1 MGLSIMKIATCTM
14 QQRLHEYRLSSNSG
28 AVLITV
34 LVVVFIVMAIITN
47 ITVKNYRVIRR
58 LNNQNIKQQANSILL
73 AGINFGRAGL
83 ATSGATAKFDS
94 LTDIWAQP
102 LPKTK
107 FLDDILLSGYI
118 SDEQGKFNIND
129 LVTNGN
135 VNPLVLQQ
143 FTQLLSALNIPS
155 GMASNIALYMASPQ
169 NQSNIMSQY
178 TTGAPAYR
186 PAGRPLIDLSELMLV
201 KGMQASWVFKLSRH
215 VSVIPQF
222 IDYSGL
228 NLSES
233 GTTQKPPAIR
243 LGTQA
248 PTSGMNV
255 NVNTASPEVISA
267 KSGIPLP
274 VAQRIAAQ
282 RNNVPFKTTQ
292 DVTNFLTQNG
302 IMMSQNSSGGG
313 NNTQK
318 VDTGTL
324 TTESKYFTIHAI
336 VNNGDYEFRWVAL
349 VNRASRDGQWPRVLW
364 QHPE

>member
-1 MGLSIMKIATCTM
+1 MGILNMKPKK
-14 QQRLHEYRLSSNSG
+14 NSG

-34 LVVVFIVMAIITN
+34 LVVVFIVMTIITN

-83 ATSGATAKFDS
+83 ATSGATSQFDS

-102 LPKTK
+102 MPKTK
-107 FLDDILLSGYI
+107 FIDDIQLSGYI
-118 SDEQGKFNIND
+118 ADEQGKFNIND
-129 LVTNGN
+129 LVYNGN
-135 VNPLVLQQ
+135 VNKTILEQ
-143 FTQLLSALNIPS
+143 FTSLLNFLNIPS

-169 NQSNIMSQY
+169 NQSAIMSQY
-178 TTGAPAYR
+178 TTGTPAYR

-201 KGMQASWVFKLSRH
+201 KGMQAAWVFKLSKH
-215 VSVIPQF
+215 VAVIPQF

-228 NLSES
+228 NLTES
-233 GTTQKPPAIR
+233 GTQKPPAIQ

-248 PTSGMNV
+248 PPPGMSV

-267 KSGIPLP
+267 KSNIPLP

-282 RNNVPFKTTQ
+282 RNNVPFKTNQ
-292 DVTNFLTQNG
+292 EVTAFPTQNG
-302 IMMSQNSSGGG
+302 IMMSQNKAGEGAK
-313 NNTQK
+313 QK
-318 VDTGTL
+318 IDTSTL
-324 TTESKYFTIHAI
+324 TTQSSYFTIHAI
-336 VNNGDYEFRWVAL
+336 VNSGDYEFRWVAL

>member
-1 MGLSIMKIATCTM
+1 M
-14 QQRLHEYRLSSNSG
+14 SSKNSG

-34 LVVVFIVMAIITN
+34 LVVVFIVMTIITN

-83 ATSGATAKFDS
+83 ATSAATSPFDS

-107 FLDDILLSGYI
+107 FIDDVQMSGYI
-118 SDEQGKFNIND
+118 IDEQGKLNIND

-135 VNPLVLQQ
+135 VNQLVLQQ
-143 FTQLLSALNIPS
+143 FTKLLSSLNIPS

-169 NQSNIMSQY
+169 NQASIMTQY
-178 TTGAPAYR
+178 TSGIPAYR

-201 KGMQASWVFKLSRH
+201 KGMQAAWVFQLSRH
-215 VSVIPQF
+215 VSVIPQAVN
-222 IDYSGL
+222 YSGL
-228 NLSES
+228 NQSES
-233 GTTQKPPAIR
+233 TPPPKQNQGGNPIA
-243 LGTQA
+243 A
-248 PTSGMNV
+248 PSSGMNV
-255 NVNTASPEVISA
+255 NVNTASPQVISA

-274 VAQRIAAQ
+274 VAQRIVTA
-282 RNNVPFKTTQ
+282 RSNVPFKTTQ

-302 IMMSQNSSGGG
+302 IMMSQGRAGENKTQDI
-313 NNTQK
+313 NTS
-318 VDTGTL
+318 TL
-324 TTESKYFTIHAI
+324 TTSSTYFTIHAI
-336 VNNGDYEFRWVAL
+336 VNSGDYEFRQVAL
-349 VNRASRDGQWPRVLW
+349 VNRTSRDGQWPKILW

>member
-1 MGLSIMKIATCTM
+1 M
-14 QQRLHEYRLSSNSG
+14 
-28 AVLITV
+28 LITV
-34 LVVVFIVMAIITN
+34 LVVVFIVMTIITN

-107 FLDDILLSGYI
+107 FIDDIQMSGYI
-118 SDEQGKFNIND
+118 IDEQSKFNVND
-129 LVTNGN
+129 LVYNGK
-135 VNPLVLQQ
+135 VNQPILQQ
-143 FTQLLSALNIPS
+143 FTSLLNFLNIPS

-169 NQSNIMSQY
+169 NQSSIMSQY
-178 TTGAPAYR
+178 TTGNPAYR
-186 PAGRPLIDLSELMLV
+186 PAGRPLIDLSELILV
-201 KGMQASWVFKLSRH
+201 KGMQAPWIFQLSKH
-215 VSVIPQF
+215 VAVIPQF

-233 GTTQKPPAIR
+233 GTAKPPEPQI
-243 LGTQA
+243 GVQ
-248 PTSGMNV
+248 PPPPGMTV
-255 NVNTASPEVISA
+255 NVNTASPQVIAA

-274 VAQRIAAQ
+274 VAQRIVAA
-282 RNNVPFKTTQ
+282 RNNIPFKTTQ
-292 DVTNFLTQNG
+292 DVTTFLTQNG
-302 IMMSQNSSGGG
+302 IMTNSAGGG
-313 NNTQK
+313 NNNQK
-318 VDTGTL
+318 IDTSTL

-336 VNNGDYEFRWVAL
+336 VNSGDYEFRLVAL
-349 VNRASRDGQWPRVLW
+349 VNRASRDGQWPRILW